1 MSPVTSETARVS
13 GSSDTAAPS
22 GRIPARRRSVS
33 GTPHRIVAPDTTDAM
48 AVANAS
54 INRYRGV
61 NAMPAHLVTF
71 VRDAV
76 RDALPNAPQPV
87 TKAWVRYSLTVV
99 SRLVMS
105 GHVAGVPLE
114 RDHVFARSRL
124 TRFIHHD
131 CANMAT
137 QAQAGYRSRLDVIA
151 EALLTSRTG
160 SSWPRAALSA
170 VDVVTPYTAKEMQR
184 LHGWSFTAHPA
195 PRRARVQTLIALGAG
210 AGLRRRDAIL
220 VRGTDVRR
228 DEHGVHVT
236 VPDGPTAGSS
246 RTITVLAT
254 WENEVWAAAQIA
266 GSDLLLASTQTTL
279 APEALDRT
287 VGYVN
292 DKSPVLFNIRRLR
305 NTWLATHLMAGTPL
319 PVLMPAAGL
328 ETTAHLADLLPL
340 LSAPAPALSAAFM
353 RGTRP

>member
-1 MSPVTSETARVS
+1 MSPVTSEKARVS
-13 GSSDTAAPS
+13 GSSGTAAPA
-22 GRIPARRRSVS
+22 GRVPARRRSVS
-33 GTPHRIVAPDTTDAM
+33 GTPHRTSAPDTADAM

-54 INRYRGV
+54 INRFRGSK
-61 NAMPAHLVTF
+61 AMPERQLAF
-71 VRDAV
+71 VRQAV

-87 TKAWVRYSLTVV
+87 TKAWVTYSLTVV
-99 SRLVMS
+99 ARLVMFC
-105 GHVAGVPLE
+105 HVDGVPLE
-114 RDHVFARSRL
+114 REHVFARSRL

-131 CANMAT
+131 CAGMAT

-195 PRRARVQTLIALGAG
+195 PKRARVQSLIAVGAG
-210 AGLRRRDAIL
+210 AGLRRRDAVL

-228 DEHGVHVT
+228 DERGVHLT
-236 VPDGPTAGSS
+236 VPDGPTPGSS

-254 WENEVWAAAQIA
+254 WEDEVWAAAKTA
-266 GSDLLLASTQTTL
+266 GSNLLLAPTQTTL
-279 APEALDRT
+279 MPEALDRT

-292 DKSPVLFNIRRLR
+292 DKSPVPFNIRRLR
-305 NTWLATHLMAGTPL
+305 NTWLAIHLMAGTPL
-319 PVLMPAAGL
+319 PVLLPAAGL

-340 LSAPAPALSAAFM
+340 LSAPAPTLSAAFM